1 MAAQR
6 GIGLILLVVVAVL
19 VVGSLLGDILGSLLP
34 LSLRRL

>member
-19 VVGSLLGDILGSLLP
+19 VVGAILGEILGSLPP
-34 LSLRRL
+34 LALRRL

>member
-19 VVGSLLGDILGSLLP
+19 VVGAILGEVLGSLLP
-34 LSLRRL
+34 LAFRRL